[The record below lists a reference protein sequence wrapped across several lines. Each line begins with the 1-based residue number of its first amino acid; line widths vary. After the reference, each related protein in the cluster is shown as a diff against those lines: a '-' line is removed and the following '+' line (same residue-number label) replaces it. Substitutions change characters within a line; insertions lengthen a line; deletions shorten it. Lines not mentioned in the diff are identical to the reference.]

1 MDEPFGALDALTREK
16 MNAELQRIWLASRK
30 TVVLITHSID
40 EAVFLGDRV
49 VVMSAR
55 PGRIVREIAVNLPR
69 PRIAAE
75 TFGHPEHV
83 RIAREIRVLLESAAD
98 VAMTDIPHEP
108 SALDL
113 VAASAANAQS
123 RRRRARLT
131 NTAIGIAGFLA
142 LLAGLE
148 ALGRCAPGAALHPAG
163 AGSVFVALW
172 SGIAVSPA
180 SPLGYYLPLWS
191 TLSNALLGF
200 LIGGSLGLVV
210 GSLMAEFRPV
220 ETALMP
226 YAFAL
231 QSLPKVAIAP
241 LIVIWC
247 GFGDGSKVAMAALLA
262 FFPMLVNSFAGMRS
276 ADIERIE
283 LMKALSASRLETYRL
298 VKLPSAAPYIFAG
311 LDMGIVYAL
320 LGTIVAE
327 FLGAQEGMGVVITKA
342 QAVTD
347 VAGVFAVLTILGVT
361 GIALHLI
368 VRRTQRSLIHWVDRG
383 QH

>member
-1 MDEPFGALDALTREK
+1 
-16 MNAELQRIWLASRK
+16 
-30 TVVLITHSID
+30 
-40 EAVFLGDRV
+40 
-49 VVMSAR
+49 
-55 PGRIVREIAVNLPR
+55 
-69 PRIAAE
+69 
-75 TFGHPEHV
+75 
-83 RIAREIRVLLESAAD
+83 
-98 VAMTDIPHEP
+98 MTDILREP
-108 SALDL
+108 TPSDL
-113 VAASAANAQS
+113 IAASASHAQA
-123 RRRRARLT
+123 RRRRERLR
-131 NTAIGIAGFLA
+131 NIGIGIAG
-142 LLAGLE
+142 LLTL
-148 ALGRCAPGAALHPAG
+148 LLVWKLSVMVLKVPPYILPAPER
-163 AGSVFVALW
+163 VFIALW

-180 SPLGYYLPLWS
+180 SPLGFYLPLWS

-200 LIGGSLGLVV
+200 LIGASLGVLF
-210 GSLMAEFRPV
+210 GSMMAEFRPV

-262 FFPMLVNSFAGMRS
+262 FFPMLVNTFAGMRS
-276 ADIERIE
+276 ADLERIE
-283 LMKALSASRLETYRL
+283 LMKVLSASRLETYRL

-327 FLGAQEGMGVVITKA
+327 FLGAQEGMGVAITKA

-347 VAGVFAVLTILGVT
+347 VAGVFAVLVILGVT
-361 GIALHLI
+361 GIALHLA
-368 VRRTQRSLIHWVDRG
+368 VRAIQRKLIHWNRG

>member
-1 MDEPFGALDALTREK
+1 MSDVRTDSAAAFDLIAASSAAAQKR
-16 MNAELQRIWLASRK
+16 QRIHKLRN
-30 TVVLITHSID
+30 I
-40 EAVFLGDRV
+40 G
-49 VVMSAR
+49 
-55 PGRIVREIAVNLPR
+55 
-69 PRIAAE
+69 
-75 TFGHPEHV
+75 
-83 RIAREIRVLLESAAD
+83 
-98 VAMTDIPHEP
+98 
-108 SALDL
+108 
-113 VAASAANAQS
+113 
-123 RRRRARLT
+123 
-131 NTAIGIAGFLA
+131 IGIAGFLA
-142 LLAGLE
+142 LLLVWKIGVIVGNVPPYILP
-148 ALGRCAPGAALHPAG
+148 APER
-163 AGSVFVALW
+163 VFTALW
-172 SGIAVSPA
+172 SGIAVNPA
-180 SPLGYYLPLWS
+180 SPIGFYLPLWN
-191 TLSNALLGF
+191 TMSNALLGF
-200 LIGGSLGLVV
+200 AIGATLGIVL

-276 ADIERIE
+276 ADVERVE
-283 LMKALSASRLETYRL
+283 LMKVLSASRLETYRL

-361 GIALHLI
+361 GITLHLI
-368 VRRTQRSLIHWVDRG
+368 VRWAQRSLVHWVD
-383 QH
+383 